1 MNIHL
6 SKKLV
11 KNKVSFFKD
20 MRTLLRVFM
29 ILLLCIGCIQVAS
42 AQNNTRKITGKIVD
56 ESGEPVIG
64 ATITVVVSGKSTGTI
79 TDVDGHFS
87 LDATPNTTLTVSY
100 IGYLTKKVN
109 VEEKNHYEI
118 VLSEDTQRLDEV
130 IVVGY
135 GTQKKATLMG
145 SVAAVDNKEL
155 ITTKSTN
162 IQNMLTGK
170 LPGVRNIQKT
180 SEPGQFTNQFDIR
193 GLGSP
198 LLVVDGVPR
207 GDLPRMDPNDIES
220 ISVLKDA
227 SAAIYGVRAAN
238 GVILVTTK
246 KGEKGKAKIEYSG
259 YYGIQTPA
267 ERLVPLNSR
276 DRAILYNETTM
287 RNLTNP
293 ILTYND
299 EYFAKL
305 AKGEMPDTDWYSA
318 ILKNTAPQQ
327 QQNLSISGGA
337 EKMDYYINFGYT
349 DQGSF
354 FRTNSASYN
363 RYNLRTN
370 VNAQITKDLKGGVKL
385 NMIMDETNRQNM
397 SSWEVFKMLWR
408 SRPTDP
414 VYANDTEPYFYH
426 PDVEF
431 NPAAVIHPELA
442 GYVKDKKNIFQ
453 SNMYLEYTV
462 PFIKGLSAQAMF
474 SYDKTFNDN
483 ANFKKEYNEYRYNAV
498 TEKYEDGW
506 LRNSK
511 TNLTRSYS
519 TSYTTLW
526 NARLNYDNTFAET
539 HHVGALLLYE
549 ENYSQGYDFRASR
562 YFEIPIP
569 YLFAG
574 NSENQEG
581 TGSGLSESALRA
593 LVGRVNYDY
602 KGKYMAEFSFR
613 YDGSS
618 KFPKGKQWGFFPSV
632 LLAYR
637 ISEEPFIKDNFLFL
651 QNLKLRGT
659 WGKLGDDGASQFQF
673 IEGYDYPQSYHNK
686 QNLPR
691 GTVFGNT
698 FVNALGFRSA
708 PNLDLT
714 WYTATMKNIGVDAD
728 LWNGLF
734 GFSVDLF
741 QRDRDGLLDTP
752 QIVVPSTFG
761 SDISQANLN
770 SDRTKG
776 LELELRHRNKI
787 GQFSYNV
794 TGTMQI
800 TRSMWT
806 KRLLPEYAN
815 SYDNWRNN
823 YINRYK
829 DIWFGKGSAG
839 VYQSYNEIAN
849 SIYAGAGSLPGDP
862 IYEDWNGDGVIDDQD
877 KYPIATTTNSN
888 DNGGLPGTNLNDT
901 RNYPLMNFSFT
912 LGGQWKFIDFN
923 ILFQGAAM
931 SYIGYGEQLLNP
943 LSWDGNALEMLFDRW
958 HPVDPKQ
965 DPYAPTNTWVSGYYP
980 YGKTRAEET
989 SKFNLQSGAYLRLK
1003 SAEIGFTIPQNIV
1016 LDKLGVKNLRLY
1028 VNAYNLLTIT
1038 GVKGLDPE
1046 KPSETYGYL
1055 YPLNRTFNFGGSVT
1069 F

>member
-1 MNIHL
+1 
-6 SKKLV
+6 
-11 KNKVSFFKD
+11 

-1016 LDKLGVKNLRLY
+1016 SDKLGVKNLRLY

>member
-1 MNIHL
+1 
-6 SKKLV
+6 
-11 KNKVSFFKD
+11 
-20 MRTLLRVFM
+20 M

-1016 LDKLGVKNLRLY
+1016 SDKLGVKNLRLY